1 MATGLTD
8 LKQLERD
15 AFRRFYDDGLLDVY
29 LGSMLMLMGVTAI
42 ATDRLDDLGSSALLV
57 FALAMAVTI
66 PLLVYRRRLLRTRLG
81 TFQPS
86 GRRRRRIKGARL
98 FLLGSVVVGVVM
110 FGVAVSVRT
119 SGASEDVLGA
129 VVALVW
135 FLNAVVVLG
144 AGAYF
149 LDVPRF
155 YLHGVLWGLAMP
167 LLVWPDLLWDYQLA
181 PWVAWGIPGAIMA
194 GVGIYKLAHFLREY
208 PAPPAAEIQDG

>member
-1 MATGLTD
+1 MTTGLTD
-8 LKQLERD
+8 LRQLERN

-29 LGSMLMLMGVTAI
+29 LGAMLILMGLVTLLG
-42 ATDRLDDLGSSALLV
+42 DRIGEFGSTALFVL
-57 FALAMAVTI
+57 ALAMGVTI
-66 PLLVYRRRLLRTRLG
+66 PLLTMRRRLLRSRLG

-86 GRRRRRIKGARL
+86 GERRKRIAGARL

-110 FGVAVSVRT
+110 FGVAVAIRT
-119 SGASEDVLGA
+119 SGASADVLGA

-135 FLNAVVVLG
+135 FVNAVVVLG

-167 LLVWPDLLWDYQLA
+167 LLIWPDLLWDYKLR
-181 PWVAWGIPGAIMA
+181 PWLAWGIPGTVIA
-194 GVGIYKLAHFLREY
+194 GVGIYKLVHFLRDY
-208 PAPPAAEIQDG
+208 PAPPPLEMQDG